1 MVQLPGYT
9 GLITNLSFLSYSE
22 VGTYAYA
29 KYIRNILKK
38 AGTEKTLTFLFL
50 ERRLDTGLSVLLAP
64 KFFKK
69 FKFPS
74 LNRDATGV

>member
-38 AGTEKTLTFLFL
+38 KQEQKTLTFSF
-50 ERRLDTGLSVLLAP
+50 LDTGLSVLLAP

-69 FKFPS
+69 FKFLS
-74 LNRDATGV
+74 LNRDANGV

>member
-38 AGTEKTLTFLFL
+38 KTGTENSDIFISGKETKYWVECPASSEIFQKIQIPITK
-50 ERRLDTGLSVLLAP
+50 P
-64 KFFKK
+64 
-69 FKFPS
+69 
-74 LNRDATGV
+74 

>member
-38 AGTEKTLTFLFL
+38 AETENSDIFISGK
-50 ERRLDTGLSVLLAP
+50 ETGYWVECLASSEIFQKIQIP
-64 KFFKK
+64 ITK
-69 FKFPS
+69 P
-74 LNRDATGV
+74 

>member
-38 AGTEKTLTFLFL
+38 KAGTENSDIFISGYWV
-50 ERRLDTGLSVLLAP
+50 ECLASSEIFQKIQIP
-64 KFFKK
+64 ITK
-69 FKFPS
+69 P
-74 LNRDATGV
+74 